1 MKEKEKIEALTPADA
16 GEERV
21 TPPEA
26 AGVTPPAGGPA
37 PLGAAWQSF
46 LSAISAEDKGRLL
59 AVLSRLAEGERA
71 RRLRAEEET
80 LLAAMEKEPPFAGI
94 TARREQ
100 MQALIATVPWL
111 AALPTRERLAAAFY
125 LDRGMRYHE
134 PTKEEKLS
142 SLLSDP
148 ALLRAFAEK
157 QATLAAAARAGV
169 APTVGSARMP
179 ADLPKPPRDLAEAGA
194 AAKRVFRVNQ

>member
-1 MKEKEKIEALTPADA
+1 MKEKEHIEELSPAQEA
-16 GEERV
+16 EETV
-21 TPPEA
+21 LPEA
-26 AGVTPPAGGPA
+26 AEGEPPAATPA

-59 AVLSRLAEGERA
+59 AVLARLAEGERA
-71 RRLRAEEET
+71 RRLREEEDA
-80 LLAAMEKEPPFAGI
+80 LLAEMEGEAPFAGI
-94 TARREQ
+94 STRRAE
-100 MQALIATVPWL
+100 MQALIGEIPWL

-142 SLLSDP
+142 ALLSDP

-157 QATLAAAARAGV
+157 QAVLAAEARAGV
-169 APTVGSARMP
+169 APTAHSGRMP
-179 ADLPKPPRDLAEAGA
+179 ADLPKPPRNLAEAGA
-194 AAKRVFRVNQ
+194 AAKRVFRVNE